1 MNAADIVWSVVV
13 AQNLRKTEGTNF
25 LGTACLFHSFDT
37 LPSMRPS
44 CRLAPILPSLF
55 DVAKVTLATQN
66 LFLPVNIGSLVFRD
80 ATKLA
85 NNPSVI
91 AVEEVELLHEQYPQ
105 LLLSIGSGATDPQD
119 DMHELQQTIDWQR
132 RRSVA
137 PGSSLEWVQSDN
149 FNKTK
154 TQRRRRRTEARPFND
169 MARDLTVRSEKTHQH
184 LLSTYGRKI
193 PIHRFNVPG
202 LKDEPLD
209 EWQPRKD
216 GSRTKAFLEQ
226 ETKAYMQKPEVHA
239 QLLRVAWDLV
249 TIRRRRAET
258 ERWEQ
263 FATDFIYTC
272 PEKACPSNALS
283 RIYATRADL
292 RTHGIEQHSIELI
305 ADSQAG
311 PGKPAELFCGH
322 EPCCTRRDE
331 VFSSLAEVGAH
342 LKREH
347 GVAGARLMRRHE
359 LEHWLDQGRALK
371 SETEAFNVRPK
382 LEQDLRGRPSYP
394 ARNANFRGSSDVMR
408 RGKKKRGRKRSGE
421 RQKG

>member
-1 MNAADIVWSVVV
+1 
-13 AQNLRKTEGTNF
+13 
-25 LGTACLFHSFDT
+25 
-37 LPSMRPS
+37 MRPS
-44 CRLAPILPSLF
+44 CRLAPTLPPLF
-55 DVAKVTLATQN
+55 DIAKITLATQN

-105 LLLSIGSGATDPQD
+105 LLLSIGSGAPDLQD
-119 DMHELQQTIDWQR
+119 DMHELQQTIDRQR

-154 TQRRRRRTEARPFND
+154 IQRRRRRTEARPFND
-169 MARDLTVRSEKTHQH
+169 MARDLTVRSEKTHQY
-184 LLSTYGRKI
+184 LLSTYSRKF

-226 ETKAYMQKPEVHA
+226 ETKTYMQKPEVHT

-347 GVAGARLMRRHE
+347 GVAWARLMRRHE

-382 LEQDLRGRPSYP
+382 LEQDLKGGPSCP
-394 ARNANFRGSSDVMR
+394 ARNANFRGLSDMR
-408 RGKKKRGRKRSGE
+408 RVKKKRGRKGSGE